1 MSERDALRFT
11 YEDARQAQLRDGL
24 RLSTSAKVAFFE
36 EMVSFAARFGA
47 LRRVREDGSGP
58 QVPSGDEGAR

>member
-1 MSERDALRFT
+1 MSNRDPLRFT

-47 LRRVREDGSGP
+47 LRRVREDARGP
-58 QVPSGDEGAR
+58 QVLPSGEGTP